1 MITMNLRN
9 EKDDYRVDVET
20 DDKELFEMLAKTA
33 RQWNETKGRASKKKL
48 FISCPMKGRT
58 EKAIKES
65 MAKLHKLAEVMMG
78 EGLEVIDSFIEDA
91 PEFDETTPASEIRLW
106 YLGESIK
113 MMAEAD
119 VVIGCPYIGCNTFI
133 GCDTELKAALDYG
146 KQVIRLSEEQIYL
159 LMPDLWDIVHANYT
173 ATPVCGR

>member
-1 MITMNLRN
+1 MNLRN
-9 EKDDYRVDVET
+9 EKDDYRVEVET
-20 DDKELFEMLAKTA
+20 NDKELFETLDKTV
-33 RQWNETKGRASKKKL
+33 RQWGEKKGRASRKKL

-65 MAKLHKLAEVMMG
+65 MVKLHRLAEVMMG
-78 EGLEVIDSFIEDA
+78 EELEVIDSFIEDA
-91 PEFDETTPASEIRLW
+91 PEFDETTPDSEIRLW

-119 VVIGCPYIGCNTFI
+119 VVIGCPFNGYGAFAGCE
-133 GCDTELKAALDYG
+133 TELKAALDYG
-146 KQVIRLSEEQIYL
+146 KRVIRLSEEQAYM

-173 ATPVCGR
+173 AVPSCGRVTQ